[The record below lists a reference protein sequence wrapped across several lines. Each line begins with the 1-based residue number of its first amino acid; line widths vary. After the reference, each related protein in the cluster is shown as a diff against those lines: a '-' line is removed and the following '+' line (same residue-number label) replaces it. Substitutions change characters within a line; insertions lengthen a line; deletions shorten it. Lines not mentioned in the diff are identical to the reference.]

1 MNVQII
7 LANGGPEVLQPATL
21 ERPSPGPGQVLVR
34 VAASS
39 VNTADLMARSM
50 GPVVDFI
57 PTPPAVLGM
66 DFAGTV
72 EALGEGVQEASL
84 NIKARWPSSWLLT
97 SIWWRTSVASG
108 LCRRP

>member
-1 MNVQII
+1 MRAQMIRK
-7 LANGGPEVLQPATL
+7 NGGPEVLEAA
-21 ERPSPGPGQVLVR
+21 EVDRPSAGAGQVLVE

-57 PTPPAVLGM
+57 PTPPAVLGI

-72 EALGEGVQEASL
+72 VAVGDGVAGFAAGDRSTAAPVAWR
-84 NIKARWPSSWLLT
+84 ITPGRSPST
-97 SIWWRTSVASG
+97 SAPTRE
-108 LCRRP
+108 